1 MLSQPATRI
10 TRLLDLRRGS
20 LASRYTQLYIT
31 FGISCLFH
39 QFQMFNVTRRDMG
52 EFAFFM
58 SQPVAI
64 TAEDFVQWV
73 WRRLRGSGESGRCEM
88 IVGYVWVCIWFSL
101 SLQLY
106 IKGLVDAEVIRDW
119 VFGATPMEV
128 GEELSLTLL
137 KW

>member
-1 MLSQPATRI
+1 
-10 TRLLDLRRGS
+10 
-20 LASRYTQLYIT
+20 
-31 FGISCLFH
+31 
-39 QFQMFNVTRRDMG
+39 MFNVTRRDMG